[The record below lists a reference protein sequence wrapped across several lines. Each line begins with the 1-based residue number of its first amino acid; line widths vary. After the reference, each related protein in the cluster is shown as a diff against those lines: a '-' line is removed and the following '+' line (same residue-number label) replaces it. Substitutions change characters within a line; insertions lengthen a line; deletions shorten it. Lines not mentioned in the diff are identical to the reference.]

1 MEMDLIVSVIYS
13 TLVVCVKVNR
23 LIALETQL
31 ILLIDLILMLTSL
44 RNQSTDLNCKSIL
57 YDRSSDLNWI

>member
-31 ILLIDLILMLTSL
+31 IVLIDLILMLTSL